1 VFSAPIHFGF
11 LSELPRGTGRI
22 SIPCKEGKQWPD
34 IEMTRTTTEIFILG
48 NNKRDEKQPGG
59 TMIQPAGDDVFWKIN
74 AGPTSAAGT
83 VNALN
88 INMTSR
94 VIAAKAI
101 VFATKVSAARYMI
114 AAAMFPG
121 AVCVVTTVQTVP
133 AFECAIL

>member
-11 LSELPRGTGRI
+11 LSELLRGTGRI

-34 IEMTRTTTEIFILG
+34 IEMTWTTTEIFIPG

-59 TMIQPAGDDVFWKIN
+59 TMIQPAVDDEFWKIN
-74 AGPTSAAGT
+74 AGPTTAAGT
-83 VNALN
+83 ANALN

-101 VFATKVSAARYMI
+101 VFVTRVSAARYMI

-133 AFECAIL
+133 AFESATL